1 MPGGS
6 QAAAKS
12 IAISVLP
19 RYMSGRVVLSRHDLK
34 KILEVSISISMT
46 PAINAAKK
54 RKIAFTVHQYSHDP
68 ANDAY
73 GREAAE
79 KLGVEAARVFKTL
92 VVQLDDD
99 RLAVGVVPVSS
110 MLSMKLMAKAAGA
123 KKAVMADKAL
133 VERGTGYVLGGGQP
147 VRSEEEAGDGNR
159 RLCRESSD
167 YFCECGPPWLRNR
180 TQGFRSCHAHRRQS
194 GRDLSGDG
202 LSAADRPFQGWMQ
215 QIFSG
220 IRIVSRS

>member
-19 RYMSGRVVLSRHDLK
+19 RYMCRRVVLSRHDLK
-34 KILEVSISISMT
+34 KILEVSISISISMT

-79 KLGVEAARVFKTL
+79 KLGLEAARVFKTL

-133 VERGTGYVLGGGQP
+133 VERVTGYVLGGVSPLGQKKRLAT
-147 VRSEEEAGDGNR
+147 VIDASAGNLPTIFVSAGR
-159 RLCRESSD
+159 RGLEIELKASD
-167 YFCECGPPWLRNR
+167 LAMLTGGSL
-180 TQGFRSCHAHRRQS
+180 A
-194 GRDLSGDG
+194 
-202 LSAADRPFQGWMQ
+202 
-215 QIFSG
+215 G
-220 IRIVSRS
+220 ICQETD